1 MHPTQ
6 QRLDEFH
13 EWIEK
18 HEWQFNPVIFKGG
31 VIYRWVNE
39 ACSFQFTTGELYD
52 IFLELEQD

>member
-1 MHPTQ
+1 MTPTQ
-6 QRLDEFH
+6 LRLDEFH

-18 HEWQFNPVIFKGG
+18 YEWEFNPVQFKGG

-39 ACSFQFTTGELYD
+39 DCSSQLTTRELYD

>member
-1 MHPTQ
+1 MKPTQ

-18 HEWQFNPVIFKGG
+18 YEWQFNPVQFKDG

-39 ACSFQFTTGELYD
+39 ACQSQLTTRELYD